1 MHYLRK
7 FQKYSN
13 LKSLFSERFV
23 ECNGNSIGALFA
35 SISKVFCEATVGA
48 LFASI
53 SEVYNYKKSI
63 FSEVTVDA
71 LFVSISEVFSEITVS
86 PLFASISEVF
96 KSKKSIFREVC
107 GMQWSSEKNHEG
119 KHKYRL
125 RLGTRGIRG
134 NIERRE

>member
-7 FQKYSN
+7 FQKYST

-23 ECNGNSIGALFA
+23 VCNGSSI
-35 SISKVFCEATVGA
+35 GA

-86 PLFASISEVF
+86 PLLASISEVF